1 VGSHGLHRLG
11 HHPVVGASGPGA
23 GDYIQAFDL
32 GLTVPANSLAG
43 DYAGTLTVTIA
54 PPV

>member
-1 VGSHGLHRLG
+1 
-11 HHPVVGASGPGA
+11 
-23 GDYIQAFDL
+23 
-32 GLTVPANSLAG
+32 LTVPANSLAG